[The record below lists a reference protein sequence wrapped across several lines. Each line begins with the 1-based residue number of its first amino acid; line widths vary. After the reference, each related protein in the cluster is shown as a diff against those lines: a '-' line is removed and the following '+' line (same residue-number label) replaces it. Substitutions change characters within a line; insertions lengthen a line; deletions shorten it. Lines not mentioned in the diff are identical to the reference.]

1 MPWTRTISSVI
12 AIAIA
17 LAMILLGGWYYTFG
31 FCVII
36 YLGQRE
42 FFNMARAKGFTPATR
57 TTLIVTQILLITAQI
72 NPTWVE
78 AVFVVAG
85 TLICFYLLFQPKFAT
100 IADIAASVMGLFY
113 CGYLPSFWIKLRDLG
128 QAAMVNLPLSGFW
141 PELTGWAM
149 PTLPVGLSIALITF
163 MCIWASDIGAYIF
176 GRMFGRTKLTAISPK
191 KTVEGAVFG
200 ILGSVLVATIGAIL
214 LGWPRAILAGLGLG
228 LMIGMSS
235 LMGDLTESM
244 MKRDAGFK
252 DSGDLIPGHGGMLDR
267 TDSYVFTA
275 ALVYYFVTLL
285 MPLAGK

>member
-1 MPWTRTISSVI
+1 MPWTRTISSVV

-31 FCVII
+31 FCVIV
-36 YLGQRE
+36 YLGQTE
-42 FFNMARAKGFTPATR
+42 FFNMAKAKGFTPATK
-57 TTLIVTQILLITAQI
+57 TTLIMTQVLMIASQL
-72 NPTWVE
+72 NPTW
-78 AVFVVAG
+78 ADALFPVAG

-113 CGYLPSFWIKLRDLG
+113 CGYLPSFWVRMRDLG
-128 QAAMVNLPLSGFW
+128 QAELVNLPLSGFW
-141 PELTGWAM
+141 PQLKGWAV
-149 PTLPVGLSIALITF
+149 PTVPVGLSIALVAF

-191 KTVEGAVFG
+191 KTVEGAAFG
-200 ILGSVLVATIGAIL
+200 ILGSVLVATIGAVL
-214 LGWPRAILAGLGLG
+214 LGWPRAILAGMGLG
-228 LMIGMSS
+228 ALIGMSS

-275 ALVYYFVTLL
+275 PLVYYYVTLL
-285 MPLAGK
+285 LPLAGK